1 MYMGTA
7 RAKIESDCHRSLPVF
22 NFGEFRDESRQP
34 FGKIAIVNDE
44 TLAANRTKSY
54 ELGNCAIVVV
64 PMIGALVVLESG
76 NEHELSTGELLS
88 IDGRKP
94 FSVQNPYDDQQVNYL
109 LIGISDEFQNPK
121 LSSVENKR
129 NELQDAFEIGDTK
142 GFLGIF
148 DGREKGE
155 FASAKAKGLFVFVI
169 NGAFEFDDRLLE
181 TRDSVAI
188 WDAETHD
195 FEALSGN
202 AILLLIETPFV

>member
-7 RAKIESDCHRSLPVF
+7 RAKTESDWHRSLSVF
-22 NFGEFRDESRQP
+22 NFDGFQDESRKP
-34 FGKIAIVNDE
+34 FGKIAIANDE
-44 TLAANRTKSY
+44 TLAANRTKNY
-54 ELGNCAIVVV
+54 EFGNYAIVVV
-64 PMIGALVVLESG
+64 PMIGAIVVSESG
-76 NEHELSTGELLS
+76 NGHELSTGELLS

-94 FSVQNPYDDQQVNYL
+94 FSIRNPYENQQVNYL
-109 LIGISDEFQNPK
+109 LIGISEEILNPK
-121 LSSVENKR
+121 LSAIENKR
-129 NELQDAFEIGDTK
+129 NQLQVAFESGDTK

-148 DGREKGE
+148 DGREKDG
-155 FASAKAKGLFVFVI
+155 FKSAKANGLFVFVI

-202 AILLLIETPFV
+202 AILLLIETTL